1 MREKKFFALILSL
14 FAAVS
19 LCSQAKYSVQVINQ
33 EAVNLSASEAA
44 WLPGQVQDKLK
55 SILQDYLEMKT
66 VVDSKSEKALKK
78 LQAES
83 EGDGRDE
90 ATAIELGKITTAK
103 FALFTKIRKTATG
116 YTISTDFTDLTTG
129 EQMTS
134 VTSKEYSK
142 AEYLY
147 GSTGA
152 VDELTLKIAEKLT
165 CKWFCKFQS

>member
-19 LCSQAKYSVQVINQ
+19 LCSQAKYSVQVIKQ

-55 SILQDYLEMKT
+55 SILQEYLEMKT

-90 ATAIELGKITTAK
+90 ATA
-103 FALFTKIRKTATG
+103 TG
-116 YTISTDFTDLTTG
+116 YTISADFTDLTTG
-129 EQMTS
+129 EQMAS